1 MDVNKIFDLFDDK
14 YNEDDKK
21 IINDVLI
28 DFTRLPEYNIRMF
41 IKSFLNSEVLG
52 KKMNKLLKNANIDES
67 NITDISNHLIYNTA
81 WKYLSELDLDQ
92 EYDIL
97 VIKNVKEQ
105 EFDMGLDKSM
115 KYFEMMEEYE
125 KCAFIYKIKNFR
137 EK

>member
-21 IINDVLI
+21 TINDVLI
-28 DFTRLPEYNIRMF
+28 DFTRLPEYNTRMF

-97 VIKNVKEQ
+97 VIKNIKEQ

>member
-67 NITDISNHLIYNTA
+67 NITDISNHLIYNTV

>member
-21 IINDVLI
+21 TINDVLI

>member
-1 MDVNKIFDLFDDK
+1 
-14 YNEDDKK
+14 
-21 IINDVLI
+21 
-28 DFTRLPEYNIRMF
+28 MF

-97 VIKNVKEQ
+97 VIKNIKEQ

>member
-21 IINDVLI
+21 TINDVLI

-67 NITDISNHLIYNTA
+67 NITDISNHLIYNTV

>member
-1 MDVNKIFDLFDDK
+1 MDVNKIFDLFNDK
-14 YNEDDKK
+14 YDEDNKK

-41 IKSFLNSEVLG
+41 IKSFLNSGVLE
-52 KKMNKLLKNANIDES
+52 KKMDKLLKNINIDGS
-67 NITDISNHLIYNTA
+67 DITDISNKLMYNMA

-97 VIKNVKEQ
+97 VIKNIKEK
-105 EFDMGLDKSM
+105 EFDMGLNKSM

-137 EK
+137 EN